1 MTNTNA
7 TKLPAA
13 ILRAMTARVFALV
26 TECDGLARET
36 SDALAWATTDLLVH
50 VAGIAAS
57 EIVRE
62 RYRRPVPAIV
72 RPVWLTG
79 GAILDESHVRERA
92 VSVLCGWAHDRR
104 MSAFAAQHEFPA
116 TLEALGAVL

>member
-1 MTNTNA
+1 M
-7 TKLPAA
+7 
-13 ILRAMTARVFALV
+13 RRFR
-26 TECDGLARET
+26 ARET
-36 SDALAWATTDLLVH
+36 SEALAWLTTDVLVH
-50 VAGIAAS
+50 VATVAAN

-72 RPVWLTG
+72 RPTWLAD

-104 MSAFAAQHEFPA
+104 MSQFAAQHELPKA
-116 TLEALGAVL
+116 IEQLGASL